1 MSDEP
6 QVVFKSDDKQ
16 KIKRMMNDY
25 TNLVSTGNDKA
36 AQNLLHNI
44 QSDIKN
50 MTPSKR

>member
-6 QVVFKSDDKQ
+6 QVIFKSEDRY
-16 KIKRMMNDY
+16 KIKRMMYDY